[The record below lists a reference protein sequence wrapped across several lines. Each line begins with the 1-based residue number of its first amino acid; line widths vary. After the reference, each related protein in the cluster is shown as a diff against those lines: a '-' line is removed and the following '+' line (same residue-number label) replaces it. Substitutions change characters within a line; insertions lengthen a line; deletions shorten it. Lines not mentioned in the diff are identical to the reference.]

1 MSSCSS
7 KNQITDRQRHRR
19 DVLMARLWP
28 RVAARLPLEEPRPPR
43 LFHVLQPPHHQHQGV
58 QALGLAQELV
68 VSAGLDGLTGM
79 TAQNWKRYAVNH
91 LRNSVK
97 RSISSAK
104 MMMPLPLKPEASLVN
119 ARRWCYLP
127 AWPVLPSRELS
138 TSQLRSQLPP
148 SGSGVRK
155 PLVNVSVAARWSFVP
170 QGKPNRYGPR

>member
-1 MSSCSS
+1 
-7 KNQITDRQRHRR
+7 
-19 DVLMARLWP
+19 MARLWP

-127 AWPVLPSRELS
+127 AWPVLPSRERS
-138 TSQLRSQLPP
+138 TSQLPSQLLP

-155 PLVNVSVAARWSFVP
+155 PLVNVSVAVRWSFVP